1 MRRMKSKYLSG
12 ICKLIYLITVILI
25 FIVNKRNIQLPK
37 ITLILLVGIN
47 MFSFA
52 ANIFLSEISKKLK
65 IGIIL
70 SLVIGY
76 VIFLILIWFN
86 SKLKY
91 SYRSIAKFSLDFGR
105 DLVRTFFVG
114 IRIRYNLV
122 YNINE
127 RIIQNNKLDK
137 LRILHYF

>member
-25 FIVNKRNIQLPK
+25 FIVNKRNIQLSK

-70 SLVIGY
+70 SLVIFY

-91 SYRSIAKFSLDFGR
+91 SYRNIAKFSLDFGR
-105 DLVRTFFVG
+105 DLVRTFL
-114 IRIRYNLV
+114 LV
-122 YNINE
+122 SELDITWC
-127 RIIQNNKLDK
+127 II
-137 LRILHYF
+137 

>member
-52 ANIFLSEISKKLK
+52 VNIFLSEISKKLK

-70 SLVIGY
+70 SLVIFY
-76 VIFLILIWFN
+76 VIFVIFIWFN
-86 SKLKY
+86 RKLKY
-91 SYRSIAKFSLDFGR
+91 SYRNIAKFSLDFGR
-105 DLVRTFFVG
+105 DLVRTFL
-114 IRIRYNLV
+114 LV
-122 YNINE
+122 SELDITWC
-127 RIIQNNKLDK
+127 II
-137 LRILHYF
+137 

>member
-1 MRRMKSKYLSG
+1 MKSKYLST
-12 ICKLIYLITVILI
+12 ISKLVYLVTLILM
-25 FIVNKRNIQLPK
+25 FIVNKKNIEISK

-47 MFSFA
+47 MISFA

-91 SYRSIAKFSLDFGR
+91 SYRKIAKFSLDFGG
-105 DLVRTFFVG
+105 DLVRTFL
-114 IRIRYNLV
+114 LV
-122 YNINE
+122 SELDITWC
-127 RIIQNNKLDK
+127 II
-137 LRILHYF
+137 

>member
-70 SLVIGY
+70 SLVIFY

-91 SYRSIAKFSLDFGR
+91 SCRNIAKFSLDFGG
-105 DLVRTFFVG
+105 DLVRTFL
-114 IRIRYNLV
+114 LV
-122 YNINE
+122 SELDITWC
-127 RIIQNNKLDK
+127 II
-137 LRILHYF
+137 

>member
-1 MRRMKSKYLSG
+1 MKSKYLSA
-12 ICKLIYLITVILI
+12 ICKLIYLVTLILM
-25 FIVNKRNIQLPK
+25 FIVNKRNIEISK

-47 MFSFA
+47 VFSLA
-52 ANIFLSEISKKLK
+52 ADTFLSELSKKLK

-70 SLVIGY
+70 SLIIGY

-105 DLVRTFFVG
+105 DMVRTFL
-114 IRIRYNLV
+114 LV
-122 YNINE
+122 SELDITWC
-127 RIIQNNKLDK
+127 II
-137 LRILHYF
+137 

>member
-91 SYRSIAKFSLDFGR
+91 SYRNIAKFSLDFGR
-105 DLVRTFFVG
+105 DLVRTFL
-114 IRIRYNLV
+114 LV
-122 YNINE
+122 SELDITWC
-127 RIIQNNKLDK
+127 II
-137 LRILHYF
+137 

>member
-25 FIVNKRNIQLPK
+25 FIVNKRNIQLTK

-47 MFSFA
+47 IFSFV

-76 VIFLILIWFN
+76 VIFLILI
-86 SKLKY
+86 
-91 SYRSIAKFSLDFGR
+91 
-105 DLVRTFFVG
+105 
-114 IRIRYNLV
+114 
-122 YNINE
+122 
-127 RIIQNNKLDK
+127 
-137 LRILHYF
+137 

>member
-86 SKLKY
+86 RKLKY
-91 SYRSIAKFSLDFGR
+91 SCRNIAKFSLDFGG
-105 DLVRTFFVG
+105 DFVRTFL
-114 IRIRYNLV
+114 LV
-122 YNINE
+122 SELDITWC
-127 RIIQNNKLDK
+127 II
-137 LRILHYF
+137 

>member
-47 MFSFA
+47 IFSFVT
-52 ANIFLSEISKKLK
+52 NIFLSEISKKLK

-76 VIFLILIWFN
+76 VIFLILI
-86 SKLKY
+86 
-91 SYRSIAKFSLDFGR
+91 
-105 DLVRTFFVG
+105 
-114 IRIRYNLV
+114 
-122 YNINE
+122 
-127 RIIQNNKLDK
+127 
-137 LRILHYF
+137 

>member
-70 SLVIGY
+70 SLVIFY

-91 SYRSIAKFSLDFGR
+91 SYRNIAKFSLDFGR
-105 DLVRTFFVG
+105 DLVRTFLFVSELD
-114 IRIRYNLV
+114 ITWC
-122 YNINE
+122 
-127 RIIQNNKLDK
+127 II
-137 LRILHYF
+137 

>member
-70 SLVIGY
+70 SLVIFY
-76 VIFLILIWFN
+76 VIFVILIWFN

-91 SYRSIAKFSLDFGR
+91 SYRNISKFSLN
-105 DLVRTFFVG
+105 LLQQQVNENFFVL
-114 IRIRYNLV
+114 NLEKKHL
-122 YNINE
+122 Y
-127 RIIQNNKLDK
+127 
-137 LRILHYF
+137 

>member
-25 FIVNKRNIQLPK
+25 FIVNKGNIQLPK

-70 SLVIGY
+70 SLVIFY

-91 SYRSIAKFSLDFGR
+91 SYRNIAKFSLDFGR
-105 DLVRTFFVG
+105 DLVRTFL
-114 IRIRYNLV
+114 LV
-122 YNINE
+122 SELDITWC
-127 RIIQNNKLDK
+127 II
-137 LRILHYF
+137 

>member
-70 SLVIGY
+70 SLVIFY

-91 SYRSIAKFSLDFGR
+91 SYRNIAKFSLDFGG
-105 DLVRTFFVG
+105 DFVRTFL
-114 IRIRYNLV
+114 LV
-122 YNINE
+122 SELDITWC
-127 RIIQNNKLDK
+127 II
-137 LRILHYF
+137 